1 MIRSPGATL
10 ARALILVYRLT
21 LSAFIGRECRY
32 LPTCSEYA
40 DEAIRRHGLWA
51 GGWMGLAR
59 ICRCRP
65 GGGDGYDPVP
75 HSLRAD
81 ASPLAPW
88 RYGAWRRPSIC
99 EAVELSFEGA
109 NSDRSNESVRSESA
123 LDQERAI
130 SSTASPQMRSRTGS
144 GRPRS
149 ASR

>member
-1 MIRSPGATL
+1 MFRPPLATL
-10 ARALILVYRLT
+10 ARALILLYRLT
-21 LSAFIGRECRY
+21 LSAFVGRDCRY

-59 ICRCRP
+59 VCRCRP

-75 HSLRAD
+75 ERLAEDARAF
-81 ASPLAPW
+81 APW
-88 RYGAWRRPSIC
+88 RYGLWRRPSLC
-99 EAVELSFEGA
+99 DAVE
-109 NSDRSNESVRSESA
+109 
-123 LDQERAI
+123 DQERAI

-144 GRPRS
+144 SRPRS

>member
-1 MIRSPGATL
+1 MSRSPAATL
-10 ARALILVYRLT
+10 ARALILLYRVS

-32 LPTCSEYA
+32 LPSCSEYA

-51 GGWMGLAR
+51 GGWMGVAR

-75 HSLRAD
+75 ETAPSA
-81 ASPLAPW
+81 ATPFSPW
-88 RYGAWRRPSIC
+88 RYGMWRRPSAC
-99 EAVELSFEGA
+99 EAVE
-109 NSDRSNESVRSESA
+109 
-123 LDQERAI
+123 DQERAI